1 MAAPSILEGLRARRD
16 ELVAEQV
23 RDLAVPLWDKPTMTL
38 RVKVVDHEMI
48 YRQLQKIE
56 KSPVGARSEA
66 MLNAHAAILSAAVTD
81 VLLGEGDDQATVT
94 LPDLIEPLSLSEKA
108 SGAQVL
114 RAALLRDAD
123 VLTLAG
129 AVMKH
134 SGYTD
139 AEVEDKLA
147 GE

>member
-1 MAAPSILEGLRARRD
+1 MAAPSLLEGLKARRD
-16 ELVAEQV
+16 ELVAEQI
-23 RDLAVPLWDKPTMTL
+23 RDLPVPLWDRPTMTL

-48 YRQLQKIE
+48 FRQLQKVE
-56 KSPVGARSEA
+56 KSPIGARAET
-66 MLNAHAAILSAAVTD
+66 MLNAHAAILSAAVD
-81 VLLGEGDDQATVT
+81 SVLLGEGDDQATVG
-94 LPDLIEPLSLSEKA
+94 LVDLIGPLELDEKA
-108 SGAQVL
+108 SGAQIL

-123 VLTLAG
+123 VLSLSS

-139 AEVEDKLA
+139 AEVEEKLA